1 MLDPTSKLPELQ
13 PLPVGLRKKK
23 GGTLEQGLIYVKQ
36 EKAGG
41 TLEQGSIHVKQ
52 EKEGGTLEQGLR
64 RERRYTGTKL
74 NLCEDAG

>member
-1 MLDPTSKLPELQ
+1 M
-13 PLPVGLRKKK
+13 
-23 GGTLEQGLIYVKQ
+23 LEQGLIHVKQ
-36 EKAGG
+36 EKEGG
-41 TLEQGSIHVKQ
+41 RLEQGLIHVKQ